1 MRVYVRV
8 CMGEDGKTPERE
20 LVVNGLKVADL
31 SYVEAL
37 EFAMQ
42 IVSSL
47 RFEPGRK

>member
-1 MRVYVRV
+1 
-8 CMGEDGKTPERE
+8 MGEDGKTPERE

-47 RFEPGRK
+47 RFEPGSK